1 MATEIELKLRI
12 APRHVPALI
21 TQLDQLAQ
29 RQHTLTLRNHY
40 YDTPDATLSAS
51 GCALRI
57 RQSGEQWEQT
67 LKTRGTSTAG
77 LQQRGEWNWP
87 LARPQLDTALFD
99 QEDVRQ
105 HWPASVDA
113 SQLDALFAT
122 HFERHRWH
130 WEQQQTRIEIV
141 IDQGSI
147 QAAGQELP
155 LCELELE
162 LQGGDVNCLWQLT
175 EQLCQ
180 QTPLWLSDIS
190 KAERGYALAMPGT
203 DWSPDWR
210 SAATQ
215 PPLPRL
221 NRLLTCLKRA
231 LESWVWDQ
239 DFATPVDADLPS
251 LMLALKQ
258 LYQEMVQ
265 DQNPYLS
272 RSIQALDAMQPL
284 VLESNR
290 QAHPEFP
297 TQLANQLL
305 QLAYLGWQLHSRSAT
320 HRPHQEN

>member
-1 MATEIELKLRI
+1 MATEIELKLRV
-12 APRHVPALI
+12 APGHIPALI
-21 TQLDQLAQ
+21 AQLDQLAQ
-29 RQHTLTLRNHY
+29 RQHTRTLRNHY
-40 YDTPDATLSAS
+40 YDTSEAALSAA

-87 LARPQLDTALFD
+87 LSQPQLDASLFN

-122 HFERHRWH
+122 HFERHCWH

-141 IDQGSI
+141 IDQGSV
-147 QAAGQELP
+147 QARGQELP

-162 LQGGDVNCLWQLT
+162 LQSGDIASLWQLT

-180 QTPLWLSDIS
+180 HTPLWLSDIS
-190 KAERGYALAMPGT
+190 KAERGYALAIPGT
-203 DWSPDWR
+203 HWAPDWR
-210 SAATQ
+210 TADTL
-215 PPLPRL
+215 PLMPRL

-239 DFATPVDADLPS
+239 DFATPVSADLPS
-251 LMLALKQ
+251 LMLALQQ
-258 LYQEMVQ
+258 LYQALDHEGLDTQ
-265 DQNPYLS
+265 A
-272 RSIQALDAMQPL
+272 SIQALDSLQQTLAL
-284 VLESNR
+284 DLHAR
-290 QAHPEFP
+290 PELQ
-297 TQLANQLL
+297 TCMAGQLL
-305 QLAYLGWQLHSRSAT
+305 RLAHQGWQLHQQAT
-320 HRPHQEN
+320 AQHSSLEN